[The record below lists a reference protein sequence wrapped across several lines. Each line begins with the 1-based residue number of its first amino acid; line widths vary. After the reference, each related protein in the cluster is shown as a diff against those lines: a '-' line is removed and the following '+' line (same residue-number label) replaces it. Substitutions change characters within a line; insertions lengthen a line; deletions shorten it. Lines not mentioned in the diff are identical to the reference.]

1 MSTLDPR
8 EAAKKLAAIRRRQG
22 GSVSDK
28 VGALAS
34 KGVNSVTQNGEP
46 KSDAAEAG
54 KEALKGAIKGA
65 AVGGVHGAAV
75 GAAKSLVT
83 SKAGRKWLIGL
94 LSPLVA
100 MGLVVGVIGQAFT
113 SLVANAQTSIQSQQ
127 IDAAETN
134 GFTADQVS
142 DAEDAVEN
150 TDVPVALALAYAKV
164 EGKSMTHAQAE
175 DLAAGVSSDKNLDL
189 SLTSYLTVSDDSMTI
204 DDSHKDDVDAVGKL
218 WSAALESA
226 LSVSGADAATI
237 WAQTVALITGE
248 VNSCPAD
255 TGTTSS
261 SAGGSG
267 AGGLS
272 SIQIAHATQIISDI
286 RGLLT
291 DDNEARTASIDALD
305 SALTESS
312 LKMYANSTVP
322 DSLNYPHD
330 AVGSDHDSVGFF
342 QMRANGG
349 NWGTVAELMDADQNV
364 IRYLGGPFKPADE
377 HSTST
382 LLDQPGWVTLA
393 PDAASQA
400 VEVSAYPTAYTPNVA
415 TAESLVDELWSKAT
429 PSTTI
434 KALDDSMLATAGT
447 PAGAPSTGSNGAS
460 AGDST
465 SVCGAPGADV
475 ATDQK
480 ALAEQIVTLEGQGKV
495 SYWANPDSSVPLK
508 SEVDNI
514 ASGKATSD
522 CFLGTSVLEAILVAQ
537 HAFGSVQ
544 VNDLNRTCEHDGTDA
559 SIQSAHFV
567 GMAVDFGELGGQ
579 YLTGG
584 DARSAALLQI
594 LDPMVPKAV
603 GAWAGQVQCK
613 AASGVTLPLTNITQG
628 DDSCTHQHVDF
639 GHDAKTNAPLDE
651 GKFEQSMAL
660 PEGWAVP
667 SSGAGGLTR

>member
-1 MSTLDPR
+1 M
-8 EAAKKLAAIRRRQG
+8 
-22 GSVSDK
+22 
-28 VGALAS
+28 GANAVAP
-34 KGVNSVTQNGEP
+34 GDEP

-54 KEALKGAIKGA
+54 KEALKGAVKGA
-65 AVGGVHGAAV
+65 AVGGLHGAAA

-94 LSPLVA
+94 LSPLVV
-100 MGLVVGVIGQAFT
+100 MGLVVGMIGQAFT

-134 GFTADQVS
+134 GFSTDQVS

-150 TDVPVALALAYAKV
+150 TDVPVALALGYGKV
-164 EGKSMTHAQAE
+164 VGKSMTHAQAK

-189 SLTSYLTVSDDSMTI
+189 SLTSYLSVSDDEMSI
-204 DDSHKDDVDAVGKL
+204 DSSHADDVDAVGKL
-218 WSAALESA
+218 WEAALESA
-226 LSVSGADAATI
+226 LSISDADAATI

-248 VNSCPAD
+248 VNACAAP
-255 TGTTSS
+255 GTTSS
-261 SAGGSG
+261 SSTGSG
-267 AGGLS
+267 TGSLNAT
-272 SIQIAHATQIISDI
+272 QIAHATQIISDI

-291 DDNEARTASIDALD
+291 DDNEARQASIDALT

-312 LKMYANSTVP
+312 LLMQANSTVP
-322 DSLNYPHD
+322 DSLNFPHD
-330 AVGSDHDSVGFF
+330 RVGSDHDSLGLF
-342 QMRANGG
+342 QMRA
-349 NWGTVAELMDADQNV
+349 NWGTVAELMDIDQNV

-382 LLDQPGWVTLA
+382 LLSQPGWVSLA

-400 VEVSAYPTAYTPNVA
+400 VEVSGYPAAYTPKVP
-415 TAESLVDELWSKAT
+415 TAESLVDQLWSKAT
-429 PSTTI
+429 PSTSI
-434 KALDDSMLATAGT
+434 KALDDSMISALST
-447 PAGAPSTGSNGAS
+447 PTVAPSTGSNSAT

-465 SVCGAPGADV
+465 SVCGDNGANV
-475 ATDQK
+475 STDQK
-480 ALAEQIVTLEGQGKV
+480 ALAQQIVALEGQGKV

-514 ASGKATSD
+514 ANGKATSD

-559 SIQSAHFV
+559 SINSAHFV

-579 YLTGG
+579 VITGG

-594 LDPMVPKAV
+594 LDPMVPKSAS
-603 GAWAGQVQCK
+603 AWAGQAQCK
-613 AASGVTLPLTNITQG
+613 AASGVTLPLANITQG

-651 GKFEQSMAL
+651 AQFEQSMAL
-660 PEGWAVP
+660 PECWAVP
-667 SSGAGGLTR
+667 NSGAGGLTK